1 MNVSFMYNILFFFSN
16 KSKKKK
22 KKTEN
27 HFGWTHIMQI
37 LNAALLKEYVNI
49 LRHIPGYYPFVCGCR
64 DGEWIVYF

>member
-1 MNVSFMYNILFFFSN
+1 MNVSFMYIIVTYIVT
-16 KSKKKK
+16 KAQKK

-27 HFGWTHIMQI
+27 HVGWTHIMQI

-49 LRHIPGYYPFVCGCR
+49 LRHIPGYYPFVCGSR